1 MRSSP
6 SPEPSEGATVSTT
19 PVPDHSPGHELVV
32 VANRLPVDSR
42 TLPDGATEW
51 EIGRAHV

>member
-1 MRSSP
+1 MPSASSTQD
-6 SPEPSEGATVSTT
+6 AQRQ
-19 PVPDHSPGHELVV
+19 HELVV

-51 EIGRAHV
+51 VTSPGGLVTAM